1 MRMTTPPSSPGIRPD
16 ASALRTAA
24 PQRPGAPGKGRR
36 VTDAPTRMFHWL
48 FALSFAGAYI
58 TAESEHWRLLHVTL
72 GYSMALLLVFRVLY
86 GLFGPRQVRLS
97 ALWGKLQGGGR
108 WMRTHLREPWLLLS
122 DAGRGGQNF
131 LMALAIAA
139 LLTLTVPLVLSGYG
153 TYNEWGEW
161 LEELH
166 EFFGN
171 AFLAVVLAH
180 LGLIATLS
188 LLRRTNLVRPMWS
201 GTMAGSGPDL
211 VTRPRRWL
219 AALLLLAVLGFGLT
233 YWQQAGPEAAAASL
247 TTQDRGHDDDD

>member
-1 MRMTTPPSSPGIRPD
+1 VRMSPPSPAGASAAEAQRHGPLQQPGRPD
-16 ASALRTAA
+16 
-24 PQRPGAPGKGRR
+24 KGRR

-48 FALSFAGAYI
+48 FALSFAGAYL

-72 GYSMALLLVFRVLY
+72 GYSMAILLGFRLLY
-86 GLFGPRQVRLS
+86 GLFGPRQVQLS
-97 ALWGKLQGGGR
+97 VLWGKLLSGSR
-108 WMRTHLREPWLLLS
+108 WMRAHWHEPWVMLTET
-122 DAGRGGQNF
+122 GRAGQNF
-131 LMALAIAA
+131 GMALAIAL

-171 AFLAVVLAH
+171 AFLLVVLAH
-180 LGLIATLS
+180 LALIVGLS

-201 GTMAGSGPDL
+201 GTLAGKGPDL

-219 AALLLLAVLGFGLT
+219 AVLLLLGVVGFGVA
-233 YWQQAGPEAAAASL
+233 YWQQAAQDAPAASL
-247 TTQDRGHDDDD
+247 RASDHGQGDDD

>member
-1 MRMTTPPSSPGIRPD
+1 MNLSTTPSSPAAD
-16 ASALRTAA
+16 ASSATGRTAP
-24 PQRPGAPGKGRR
+24 PQRPNQGKGRR

-48 FALSFAGAYI
+48 FALSFAGAYL

-72 GYSMALLLVFRVLY
+72 GYSMAILLGFRLLY

-97 ALWGKLQGGGR
+97 VLWGKLQAGSR
-108 WMRTHLREPWLLLS
+108 WMCAHWHEPWVMLTE
-122 DAGRGGQNF
+122 AGRAGQNF
-131 LMALAIAA
+131 GMALAIA
-139 LLTLTVPLVLSGYG
+139 LLLMLTVPLVLSGYG

-171 AFLAVVLAH
+171 TFLLVVLAH
-180 LGLIATLS
+180 LALIVGLS

-201 GTMAGSGPDL
+201 GTLAGKGPDL

-219 AALLLLAVLGFGLT
+219 AALLLLGVLGFGFG
-233 YWQQAGPEAAAASL
+233 YWQQAAPDAPTGTL
-247 TTQDRGHDDDD
+247 TSQDHDDDD